1 MTKAA
6 DGTASA
12 SSAPRSPVISSPGVQ
27 VIWKA
32 VFARVRWYLE
42 QVIQQFSIHDCLS
55 RAGTLTYTTLFAIVP
70 TMTVTYVVLSLFPEF
85 ATVGEQIQ
93 NYVFRNFVPGSGEVV
108 YEKLTEFSA
117 NTHNLTW
124 LSFAFLFVTSFMML
138 VTMETTF
145 NQIWQVPQA
154 RRGVHRILIY
164 WTVLTLTP
172 TLIVGGVLISVYV
185 QALPILL
192 ELNDFGLGSM
202 LLAELPKLL
211 SVVVFTVLYYA
222 VPNYDV
228 PFRHAFVGGI
238 ITTIGFHFTMWAFA
252 QLLPTL
258 AFSVIY
264 GAFAAVPVFLVWIYI
279 VWVLV
284 LSGVVIVRTL
294 SLDREREPTPEP
306 LIVKA
311 ARLLKFLQER
321 HDLGEGASASELA
334 DAVRLNT
341 KEHECIYSALNELK
355 LIQTGADE
363 RLFLGRSLTSL
374 SLWDLYHAFPEGIEL
389 ERLRAVED
397 LPGVVEPIR
406 AIVQFGSNEMSI
418 DLSTAL
424 ASQSLSQKPRR

>member
-32 VFARVRWYLE
+32 VFERVRWYLE
-42 QVIQQFSIHDCLS
+42 QLIQQFSIHDCLA

-124 LSFAFLFVTSFMML
+124 LSFGFLFVTSFMML

-154 RRGVHRILIY
+154 RRGVHRVLTY

-228 PFRHAFVGGI
+228 PFRHAFIGGI

-264 GAFAAVPVFLVWIYI
+264 GAFAAIPVFLIWIYI

-311 ARLLKFLQER
+311 ARLLKLLQER

-341 KEHECIYSALNELK
+341 KEHERIYSVLNKLK
-355 LIQTGADE
+355 LIQTGTDE
-363 RLFLGRSLTSL
+363 RWFLGRSLTSL
-374 SLWDLYHAFPEGIEL
+374 SLWDLYHAFPEGVEL

-418 DLSTAL
+418 DLAAAL
-424 ASQSLSQKPRR
+424 ASKSASPHYS

>member
-6 DGTASA
+6 DGTA
-12 SSAPRSPVISSPGVQ
+12 PTPSSPAST

-32 VFARVRWYLE
+32 LITRVRWYLK
-42 QVIQQFSIHDCLS
+42 QVVQQFRIHDCLAS
-55 RAGTLTYTTLFAIVP
+55 AGTLTYTTLFAIVP

-85 ATVGEQIQ
+85 AAVGEQIQ
-93 NYVFRNFVPGSGEVV
+93 TYVFRNFVPGSGEVV
-108 YEKLTEFSA
+108 YEKLTEFST
-117 NTHNLTW
+117 NTRNLTW
-124 LSFAFLFVTSFMML
+124 LSFAFLFVTAFMML
-138 VTMETTF
+138 VTMEKTF
-145 NQIWQVPQA
+145 NRIWQVPQA
-154 RRGVHRILIY
+154 RRGVHRILTY

-185 QALPILL
+185 RALPILL
-192 ELNDFGLGSM
+192 ELNDFGLGSV

-211 SVVVFTVLYYA
+211 SVAVFTVLYYA

-228 PFRHAFVGGI
+228 PLRHAFIGGL
-238 ITTIGFHFTMWAFA
+238 ITTIGFQLTMWMFA
-252 QLLPTL
+252 SLLPTL
-258 AFSVIY
+258 SFSVIY
-264 GAFAAVPVFLVWIYI
+264 GAFAAIPVFLVWIYI

-294 SLDREREPTPEP
+294 SLDRDREPTPEP

-311 ARLLKFLQER
+311 ARLLRLLQER

-334 DAVRLNT
+334 HLVRLNT
-341 KEHECIYSALNELK
+341 REHERIYSALNELK

-363 RLFLGRSLTSL
+363 RWFLGRSLTSL

-418 DLSTAL
+418 DLAAAL
-424 ASQSLSQKPRR
+424 SSHSARR